1 MIHRSVTHTHTD
13 TLMYGYTHHHTHHT
27 CTHEGEV
34 QGVSL
39 FEDYYKKIIYSG
51 TCQLCLLMNNYTK
64 LMERC
69 MWVICDSCDTELY

>member
-1 MIHRSVTHTHTD
+1 MHRHTSLSHDTQKCHTHTHTHTD

-39 FEDYYKKIIYSG
+39 FEDY
-51 TCQLCLLMNNYTK
+51 
-64 LMERC
+64 
-69 MWVICDSCDTELY
+69 